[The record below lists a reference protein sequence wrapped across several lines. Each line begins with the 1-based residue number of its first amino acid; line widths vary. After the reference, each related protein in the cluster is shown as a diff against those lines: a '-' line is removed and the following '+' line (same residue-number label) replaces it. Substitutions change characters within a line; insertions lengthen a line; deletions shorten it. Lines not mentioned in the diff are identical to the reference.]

1 MALSGAIFSQQPAGE
16 QPADALQSVCQPKVF
31 SVVASPAEETRNS
44 MNLSWATAKEIKE
57 AVLEYAPVN
66 AKHAGAKHS
75 DAKYARD
82 AVRNS
87 RWAKSISKICTGTF
101 CTTYDSVY
109 SKTAKGEDFYED
121 VKINKFNECV
131 SGLKK
136 NTLYKYRVIADGD
149 TSTTHYFK
157 TGGSKEWSACII
169 SDFHVYSPLYGRTKA
184 AMEMIGTVERAQP
197 NFDFILHLG
206 DITAWGGSYSFW
218 QNMYNEKP
226 FEDYMWAGVNGNHD
240 NMTRGYHR
248 TTNEFF
254 RDAAAYPHNGYGNEM
269 GVCYFFK
276 HGDVLFIMLNNE
288 SMKTE
293 QGLKEA
299 QEWVRKVVKENPSV
313 YKIVCEHYQWFYGE
327 NGKTSQYERWNELFD
342 ELGIDLALGANNH
355 IYASTHPIFNG
366 NPQATGT
373 VYIQTTSSDN
383 ERGVECDLSKPLEFN
398 ADKIKFRW
406 TEGPQTVSGMYMKVS
421 RKKLTLVLLNR
432 HGEVLDTTEV
442 FAKKKTR

>member
-1 MALSGAIFSQQPAGE
+1 MKKVLFLSILMALSGAIFSQQPAG
-16 QPADALQSVCQPKVF
+16 ALHPETQAPQSSLGPEVF
-31 SVVASPAEETRNS
+31 SVVASPAENTSHS

-57 AVLEYAPVN
+57 AVLEVAPAD
-66 AKHAGAKHS
+66 AKHNGSAAKS
-75 DAKYARD
+75 
-82 AVRNS
+82 S
-87 RWAKSISKICTGTF
+87 SWAKSISRICTGTF

-121 VKINKFNECV
+121 VKINKFNETV

-136 NTLYKYRVIADGD
+136 NTLYKYRVIAGGD

-157 TGGSKEWSACII
+157 TGGTKEWSACII

-184 AMEMIGTVERAQP
+184 AMEMIGTIKKAEP
-197 NFDFILHLG
+197 DFDFILHLG

-218 QNMYNEKP
+218 QNLYKEKP

-276 HGDVLFIMLNNE
+276 HGEVLFIMLNNE
-288 SMKTE
+288 SMKTDE
-293 QGLKEA
+293 GLKEA
-299 QEWVRKVVKENPSV
+299 QDWVRKVVNENPSR

-327 NGKTSQYERWNELFD
+327 TGKTSQFGRWNEVFD

-355 IYASTHPIFNG
+355 IYVSTHP
-366 NPQATGT
+366 QASGT

-432 HGEVLDTTEV
+432 HGEVLDTTEIH
-442 FAKKKTR
+442 AKK

>member
-1 MALSGAIFSQQPAGE
+1 
-16 QPADALQSVCQPKVF
+16 
-31 SVVASPAEETRNS
+31 
-44 MNLSWATAKEIKE
+44 
-57 AVLEYAPVN
+57 
-66 AKHAGAKHS
+66 
-75 DAKYARD
+75 
-82 AVRNS
+82 
-87 RWAKSISKICTGTF
+87 
-101 CTTYDSVY
+101 
-109 SKTAKGEDFYED
+109 
-121 VKINKFNECV
+121 
-131 SGLKK
+131 
-136 NTLYKYRVIADGD
+136 RVIAGGD

-157 TGGSKEWSACII
+157 TGGTKEWSACII

-184 AMEMIGTVERAQP
+184 AMEMIETIKKAEPG
-197 NFDFILHLG
+197 FDFILHLG

-218 QNMYNEKP
+218 QNLYTEKP

-288 SMKTE
+288 SMKTDE
-293 QGLKEA
+293 GLKEA
-299 QEWVRKVVKENPSV
+299 QDWVRKVVNENPSG

-327 NGKTSQYERWNELFD
+327 TGKTSQFGRWNELFD

-355 IYASTHPIFNG
+355 IYVSTHPISSSQ
-366 NPQATGT
+366 PQTSSKPVSISQPQTSCKPVSISQPQTSSKPVSISQPQTSSKPQTYGT

-383 ERGVECDLSKPLEFN
+383 ERGVECDLAKPLEFN

-406 TEGPQTVSGMYMKVS
+406 SEGAQTVSGMYMKVS
-421 RKKLTLVLLNR
+421 KKKLTLVLLNR
-432 HGEVLDTTEV
+432 HGKVLDTTEIR
-442 FAKKKTR
+442 AKR

>member
-1 MALSGAIFSQQPAGE
+1 MALSGAIFSQQPAGT
-16 QPADALQSVCQPKVF
+16 LQSAAQEPQSSLGPEVF
-31 SVVASPAEETRNS
+31 SVVASPAENTTRS

-57 AVLEYAPVN
+57 AVLEIAPVRRS
-66 AKHAGAKHS
+66 KEIGKT
-75 DAKYARD
+75 D
-82 AVRNS
+82 NS
-87 RWAKSISKICTGTF
+87 TNWKDCSTRICTGTF

-121 VKINKFNECV
+121 VKINKFNETV

-136 NTLYKYRVIADGD
+136 NTLYKYRIIAGGD

-157 TGGSKEWSACII
+157 TGGTKEWSACII

-184 AMEMIGTVERAQP
+184 AMEMIETIKKAEPG
-197 NFDFILHLG
+197 FDFILHLG

-218 QNMYNEKP
+218 QNLYTEKP

-288 SMKTE
+288 SMKTDE
-293 QGLKEA
+293 GLKEA
-299 QEWVRKVVKENPSV
+299 QDWVRKVVNENPSG

-327 NGKTSQYERWNELFD
+327 NGKTSQFGRWNELFD

-366 NPQATGT
+366 QCVSANDAPQSKGT

-398 ADKIKFRW
+398 PDKIKFRW
-406 TEGPQTVSGMYMKVS
+406 SEGPQTVSGMYMKVS
-421 RKKLTLVLLNR
+421 KKKLTLVLLNR
-432 HGEVLDTTEV
+432 HGEVLDTTEIY
-442 FAKKKTR
+442 AKK